1 MGNLV
6 GLFFCLNIVYQ
17 FENNK
22 NQYVKIFNVFILY
35 VFFFIFLKLFESRS
49 LYLFSLIAIYLNL
62 NYLFLNIKSKSQKII
77 INYILVLSAIIL
89 IFYLNKTDFFTSWV
103 FYDLKYF
110 YKIYVSETK
119 SVGLHASRLLGWI
132 DLLPNDIFHLLFGI
146 GITSYEQ
153 RFLDNGVLFLI
164 LNIGIVPLLL
174 LTIFC
179 VKNFKF
185 TIHFSYSLK
194 FLFYFVILFNLLISE
209 FFLVSRYIFIV
220 IIIYFLFQ
228 IKSQTFIS
236 NHK

>member
-1 MGNLV
+1 MN
-6 GLFFCLNIVYQ
+6 
-17 FENNK
+17 
-22 NQYVKIFNVFILY
+22 
-35 VFFFIFLKLFESRS
+35 LFESRS

-62 NYLFLNIKSKSQKII
+62 NYLFQSIKSKSQKII
-77 INYILVLSAIIL
+77 INYTLVLSAIIL
-89 IFYLNKTDFFTSWV
+89 IFYLYKIDFHTSWA

-110 YKIYVSETK
+110 YKIYVSETRW
-119 SVGLHASRLLGWI
+119 VGLHASRLLGWI
-132 DLLPNDIFHLLFGI
+132 DHLPNSIFPLLFGI

-153 RFLDNGVLFLI
+153 RFLDNGILFLI
-164 LNIGIVPLLL
+164 LNIGIVPILL
-174 LTIFC
+174 LTIYC

-185 TIHFSYSLK
+185 TTHFSYSIK

-209 FFLVSRYIFIV
+209 FFLVSRYIYIM